1 MSTIVKNNL
10 INLALVV
17 VIITGLSAQDMR
29 HPTQPP
35 MAPDSTQIIQMVNEM
50 ASALYL
56 SATQKIQISDLYF
69 AHFEEVKMLMEQME
83 ADRENH
89 RKIMDSKRT
98 EFENQLKAVLT
109 NKQKA
114 EFEKMQQQRP
124 PRPENNR
131 PSKPQKENRR

>member
-1 MSTIVKNNL
+1 MYTFIKNNL

-17 VIITGLSAQDMR
+17 VTITGLSAQDMR
-29 HPTQPP
+29 HPPQPP

-50 ASALYL
+50 ASALSL

-69 AHFEEVKMLMEQME
+69 AHFDVVKILIEQIE
-83 ADRENH
+83 ADREGH

-98 EFENQLKAVLT
+98 EFENQVKAVLT

-124 PRPENNR
+124 PRPKNDR
-131 PSKPQKENRR
+131 PSKSQKENRR